1 MRDGDALPD
10 DMRRLLAS
18 LRSTPPPVDDDTI
31 DRLLA
36 GRLDPADAPPGYA
49 AVARLLAA
57 ATAPAGRDELA
68 GERAAVAEFLAVAHA
83 HPPTPPVPRRAG
95 MPSKLFRI
103 KAAAAVIAAV
113 LSLGGVAAA
122 ATGILP
128 AAVQRIAGNAPADS
142 GGGSA
147 TGQEHAATGSAAG
160 ATTAAAGSTADKDH
174 AATGPDASG
183 AARDGLCQAWLAG
196 QGDDH
201 GMRED
206 STAFKALAQAAGGAD
221 KVAAYCEGVTP
232 SSSAGQAEQHRTTP
246 TTGPPPSTGPPADP
260 GSGQGQGGPPVTTG

>member
-1 MRDGDALPD
+1 MRDWDALPD

-18 LRSTPPPVDDDTI
+18 LSSTPPVDHDTV

-68 GERAAVAEFLAVAHA
+68 GERAAVVEFLAVAHA
-83 HPPTPPVPRRAG
+83 NPPTPSPRRAG

-128 AAVQRIAGNAPADS
+128 AAVQRMAGNAPADS
-142 GGGSA
+142 GGASA
-147 TGQEHAATGSAAG
+147 TGQEHAATGSAA
-160 ATTAAAGSTADKDH
+160 ASTAAGSTTGKDH

-183 AARDGLCQAWLAG
+183 AAKDGLCQAWLAG
-196 QGDDH
+196 QGDDQ
-201 GMRED
+201 GRRED
-206 STAFKALAQAAGGAD
+206 STAFQALAQAAGGAD

-232 SSSAGQAEQHRTTP
+232 NSSAGQAEQHRTTP

-260 GSGQGQGGPPVTTG
+260 GNGQGQGGPPVTTG

>member
-1 MRDGDALPD
+1 MRDWDALPD

-18 LRSTPPPVDDDTI
+18 LRPTPPPVDDDTV

-95 MPSKLFRI
+95 MPSKLFRV

-128 AAVQRIAGNAPADS
+128 AAVQRITGNAPADS

-147 TGQEHAATGSAAG
+147 TGQ
-160 ATTAAAGSTADKDH
+160 DH

-183 AARDGLCQAWLAG
+183 AAKDGLCRAWLAG

-201 GMRED
+201 GKRED

-232 SSSAGQAEQHRTTP
+232 NSSAGQAEQHRTTP

-260 GSGQGQGGPPVTTG
+260 GNGQGQGGPPVTTG

>member
-18 LRSTPPPVDDDTI
+18 LSSTPPVDHDTV

-83 HPPTPPVPRRAG
+83 SPPTPPVPRRAG
-95 MPSKLFRI
+95 MPSKLFRV

-128 AAVQRIAGNAPADS
+128 AAVQRITGNAPADS

-147 TGQEHAATGSAAG
+147 TGQDHAATGSAAS

-183 AARDGLCQAWLAG
+183 AAKDGLCRAWLAG

-201 GMRED
+201 GKRED
-206 STAFKALAQAAGGAD
+206 STAFQALARAAGGAD

-232 SSSAGQAEQHRTTP
+232 NSSAGQAEQHRTTP
-246 TTGPPPSTGPPADP
+246 TTGPPLSTGPPADP
-260 GSGQGQGGPPVTTG
+260 GNGQGQGGPPVTTG

>member
-18 LRSTPPPVDDDTI
+18 LRSTPPPVDHETA

-49 AVARLLAA
+49 GVARLLAA

-68 GERAAVAEFLAVAHA
+68 GEPAAVAAFLAVAHA
-83 HPPTPPVPRRAG
+83 HPPTPPVLRRAR
-95 MPSKLFRI
+95 MPSKLLRA

-122 ATGILP
+122 ATGLLP
-128 AAVQRIAGNAPADS
+128 AAVQRVTDHTPAGSRGDSATDKRPATASNA
-142 GGGSA
+142 GSA
-147 TGQEHAATGSAAG
+147 T
-160 ATTAAAGSTADKDH
+160 DKQQ

-183 AARDGLCQAWLAG
+183 AAKDGLCRAWQAG

-201 GMRED
+201 GKRED
-206 STAFKALAQAAGGAD
+206 STAFKALAAAAGGAD
-221 KVAAYCEGVTP
+221 KVAAYCQDVTANG
-232 SSSAGQAEQHRTTP
+232 SAGQGDEHRATP
-246 TTGPPPSTGPPADP
+246 STNPPPSTGPPADP
-260 GSGQGQGGPPVTTG
+260 GDQGQGQGQGGPPATTG

>member
-1 MRDGDALPD
+1 MRDWDALPD

-18 LRSTPPPVDDDTI
+18 LSSTPPVDHDTV

-68 GERAAVAEFLAVAHA
+68 GERAAVVEFLAVAHA
-83 HPPTPPVPRRAG
+83 NPPTPSPRRAG

-103 KAAAAVIAAV
+103 KAAAVVIAAV

-128 AAVQRIAGNAPADS
+128 AAVQRMAGNAPADP
-142 GGGSA
+142 GGSA
-147 TGQEHAATGSAAG
+147 TGQEHATGSAA
-160 ATTAAAGSTADKDH
+160 ASTAADAATGKDH

-183 AARDGLCQAWLAG
+183 AAKDGLCQAWQAG
-196 QGDDH
+196 QGGDH
-201 GMRED
+201 GKRMD
-206 STAFKALAQAAGGAD
+206 AVAFKALAEAAGGAD
-221 KVAAYCEGVTP
+221 QIAAYCEDTTP
-232 SSSAGQAEQHRTTP
+232 GSSADQAEQHRTTP
-246 TTGPPPSTGPPADP
+246 TTGPPASTGPPADP

>member
-1 MRDGDALPD
+1 VRGPDALPH

-18 LRSTPPPVDDDTI
+18 LRSTPPVDHETA

-36 GRLDPADAPPGYA
+36 GRLQPADAPRGYA

-83 HPPTPPVPRRAG
+83 RPPTLVPRRAG

-103 KAAAAVIAAV
+103 KAAAAVLAAV

-122 ATGILP
+122 ATGVLP
-128 AAVQRIAGNAPADS
+128 AAVQRIAGNAPAGS

-147 TGQEHAATGSAAG
+147 AGQEHAAGSAAT
-160 ATTAAAGSTADKDH
+160 ATTAAAGEDH
-174 AATGPDASG
+174 AAIGPDASG
-183 AARDGLCQAWLAG
+183 AARDGLCRAWQAG
-196 QGDDH
+196 EH
-201 GMRED
+201 GKRMD
-206 STAFKALAQAAGGAD
+206 ATAFKALAEAAGGAD
-221 KVAAYCEGVTP
+221 KVAAYCEDATAA
-232 SSSAGQAEQHRTTP
+232 SSAGQGEQQRATP
-246 TTGPPPSTGPPADP
+246 TTGPPADP
-260 GSGQGQGGPPVTTG
+260 GGQGQGGPPVTTG

>member
-1 MRDGDALPD
+1 
-10 DMRRLLAS
+10 
-18 LRSTPPPVDDDTI
+18 VDDDTI

-68 GERAAVAEFLAVAHA
+68 GERAAVVEFLAVAHA
-83 HPPTPPVPRRAG
+83 HPPTPPVLRRAG

-128 AAVQRIAGNAPADS
+128 AAVQRMAGNAPADS
-142 GGGSA
+142 GAASA
-147 TGQEHAATGSAAG
+147 TGQEHAATGSAA
-160 ATTAAAGSTADKDH
+160 ASTAAGSTTDKDH

-201 GMRED
+201 GRRED

-232 SSSAGQAEQHRTTP
+232 TSSAGQAEQHRTTP
-246 TTGPPPSTGPPADP
+246 TTGPPASTGPPADP
-260 GSGQGQGGPPVTTG
+260 GSGQGLGGPPVTTG

>member
-1 MRDGDALPD
+1 MRDWDALPD

-18 LRSTPPPVDDDTI
+18 LRPTPPPVDDDTV

-122 ATGILP
+122 ATGVLP
-128 AAVQRIAGNAPADS
+128 AAVQRMAGNAPADS
-142 GGGSA
+142 GGASA
-147 TGQEHAATGSAAG
+147 TGQEHAATGSAA
-160 ATTAAAGSTADKDH
+160 ASTAAGSATGKDH

-183 AARDGLCQAWLAG
+183 AAKDGLCQAWLAG

-201 GMRED
+201 GRRED

-232 SSSAGQAEQHRTTP
+232 NSSAGQAEQHRTTP
-246 TTGPPPSTGPPADP
+246 STGPPADP
-260 GSGQGQGGPPVTTG
+260 GNGQGQGGPPVTTG